1 MLDETS
7 PYIAGW
13 FAATVLTL
21 MLLKYI
27 YLGQG
32 LGEQGEAEVMS
43 IFIIMGITSL
53 IIIVLIIMVDQQAVY
68 QSVLSLVK
76 PSVTLATGLFC
87 CAIHAYVYDLR
98 YFVIM
103 IIAIIT
109 IAIIAVIFVVIRE
122 ESWFVLGCVMAI
134 SLLLAGLELLWSLQ
148 VILIVMIVIMIVMMI
163 VMMVVMMI
171 VMVVVMIVIMIVMV
185 GSMTRKVTKWHV
197 SGSDGPLLL
206 HHLLAS
212 ELLHSPPLWND
223 WKALPRILKT
233 FCNISQ
239 SFFQQFSIL
248 STLGIFGRRKF

>member
-1 MLDETS
+1 
-7 PYIAGW
+7 
-13 FAATVLTL
+13 
-21 MLLKYI
+21 
-27 YLGQG
+27 
-32 LGEQGEAEVMS
+32 
-43 IFIIMGITSL
+43 
-53 IIIVLIIMVDQQAVY
+53 
-68 QSVLSLVK
+68 
-76 PSVTLATGLFC
+76 
-87 CAIHAYVYDLR
+87 
-98 YFVIM
+98 M
-103 IIAIIT
+103 IIIT
-109 IAIIAVIFVVIRE
+109 IVVFIIVIIIIIFVVIRE

-148 VILIVMIVIMIVMMI
+148 VILVVMIDMMIVMIVMMI

-239 SFFQQFSIL
+239 SLFQQFSIL
-248 STLGIFGRRKF
+248 ILEYPWYIWKTQILNTSD